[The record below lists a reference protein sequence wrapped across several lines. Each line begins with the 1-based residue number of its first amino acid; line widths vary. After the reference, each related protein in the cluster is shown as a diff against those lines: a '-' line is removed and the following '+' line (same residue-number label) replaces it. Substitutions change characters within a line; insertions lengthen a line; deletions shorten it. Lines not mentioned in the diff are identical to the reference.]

1 MERWISCCIT
11 FFIRL
16 KLHGN
21 LVIIAEILVSFPEE
35 TRKLWNNTENFSSIN
50 SHLQIIQVTYP
61 TELLQLSFPVNA
73 SQLKTKALLLS
84 LSRIVLISLIRQ
96 FSIRSSN
103 HHFIH
108 VQFNDAFP
116 FHHFSL
122 VESFLPFLFPFPD
135 FESCF
140 LLTAN
145 FPAC

>member
-1 MERWISCCIT
+1 MEI
-11 FFIRL
+11 
-16 KLHGN
+16 
-21 LVIIAEILVSFPEE
+21 VEQY
-35 TRKLWNNTENFSSIN
+35 RKCHACSININFSSIN